1 MEFLNEL
8 VAGFSSIEPSVIE
21 FTYEDFLNY
30 LRGLFNMY
38 DLFI

>member
-8 VAGFSSIEPSVIE
+8 VASLSSIEPSVIE
-21 FTYEDFLNY
+21 FTYQDFLNY
-30 LRGLFNMY
+30 LRGLK